1 MKRFTLILLTI
12 TLIFGCFGCRKNDVQ
27 LQKPAKFYY
36 RNEEINYGTEDGLI
50 DYELQETSHIGT
62 DLYQLILQYQKGP
75 LSETLVNPLPQDVN
89 ITAVENYGGVI
100 TVSTDTSFQQL
111 SGIDR
116 SIACACISMTLL
128 DYTEAKY
135 IKFYIVDDFMGEKE
149 SLIFSRKD
157 MQLLDSLPDATQ
169 SN

>member
-12 TLIFGCFGCRKNDVQ
+12 LLSVGSLGCQKDDVQ

-36 RNEEINYGTEDGLI
+36 RNEEVNYGTEDGLI
-50 DYELQETSHIGT
+50 AYELQETSHIGA

-75 LSETLVNPLPQDVN
+75 VSESLVNPLSQDIN

-100 TVSTDTSFQQL
+100 TVSTDTSFHQL

-116 SIACACISMTLL
+116 SVACACISMTLL

-135 IKFYIVDDFMGEKE
+135 IKFYIVDDFLGEKE

-157 MQLLDSLPDATQ
+157 MQLLDNLPATTQ